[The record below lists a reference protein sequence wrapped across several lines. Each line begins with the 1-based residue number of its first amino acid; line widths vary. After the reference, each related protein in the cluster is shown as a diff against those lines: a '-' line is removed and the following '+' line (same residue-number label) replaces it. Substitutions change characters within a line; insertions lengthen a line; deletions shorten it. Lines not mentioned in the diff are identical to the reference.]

1 MSKKN
6 DVLIIGAGNL
16 GRTVFAQT
24 IAAKTLKKDDEIL
37 INSVGYD
44 PEIMQGIP
52 PVEPTES
59 FQITNHRID
68 PLPQIAMDGK
78 SNRRNKRKQ
87 KRKKNGRN

>member
-6 DVLIIGAGNL
+6 DVLIIGAGHTCK
-16 GRTVFAQT
+16 TVFEQT
-24 IAAKTLKKDDEIL
+24 TAE
-37 INSVGYD
+37 SVLSDAPMGIFTVD
-44 PEIMQGIP
+44 PEKMRGIP

-68 PLPQIAMDGK
+68 PLPEIAMDGK

>member
-1 MSKKN
+1 MDRKKQIG
-6 DVLIIGAGNL
+6 LIGHVHH

-24 IAAKTLKKDDEIL
+24 TAQ
-37 INSVGYD
+37 SVLSDAPMGIFTVD